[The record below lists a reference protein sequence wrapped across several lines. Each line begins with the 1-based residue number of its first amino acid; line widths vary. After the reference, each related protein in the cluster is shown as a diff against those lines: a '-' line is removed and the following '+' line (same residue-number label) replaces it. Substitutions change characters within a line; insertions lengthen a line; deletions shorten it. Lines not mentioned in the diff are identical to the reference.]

1 MLKYQSHNNL
11 NKSLIIKT
19 DNECD
24 ISLQEQAINQKYESE
39 IDSLKH
45 ILLDINKKENEI
57 IDKI

>member
-1 MLKYQSHNNL
+1 MNL
-11 NKSLIIKT
+11 NRSIVIKL
-19 DNECD
+19 DNSAVS
-24 ISLQEQAINQKYESE
+24 ISEKAINQKYESE